1 MRDILPTACR
11 SCSANLAGLLHIGAF
26 RPALA
31 PGGAERQTVCLPPA
45 ITVMIAEYVARGRF
59 LAICVGQRHHPAG
72 HAGHDRRTPPH
83 RAARAERRSL
93 RARGPVRGADGGVS
107 ADRTA
112 RGRMGGPGTA
122 PPDPHLVRRRTRRR
136 PAVHPRGRVAR
147 RAHPAAPVRR
157 RARAGR
163 RHRLLRR
170 RPHEFPA
177 DAVSYLASALLLS
190 GVRAEEQPR
199 RSDRAVRHEVVEGMR
214 FVTGEPVLRR
224 IAVGG
229 ALVMAANG
237 VCAVGMPLYLVK
249 ELGLGSAPYGLLM
262 SAVAVGSLAG
272 AMLVARVTV
281 RFGPGRSLYGSAV
294 LATVLY
300 LPALATG
307 PGWPLLLLPVAGA
320 MFGAA
325 SSIFGVALLSYRQ
338 RVTPGHLLGRVNAS
352 MRFLMWGAAPLGG
365 LAGGAL
371 GEWLG
376 GYAAFATGIAV
387 MSLAHLA
394 VATAPAI
401 MRRTATTL

>member
-1 MRDILPTACR
+1 M
-11 SCSANLAGLLHIGAF
+11 
-26 RPALA
+26 
-31 PGGAERQTVCLPPA
+31 
-45 ITVMIAEYVARGRF
+45 
-59 LAICVGQRHHPAG
+59 
-72 HAGHDRRTPPH
+72 
-83 RAARAERRSL
+83 
-93 RARGPVRGADGGVS
+93 
-107 ADRTA
+107 
-112 RGRMGGPGTA
+112 
-122 PPDPHLVRRRTRRR
+122 
-136 PAVHPRGRVAR
+136 
-147 RAHPAAPVRR
+147 
-157 RARAGR
+157 
-163 RHRLLRR
+163 
-170 RPHEFPA
+170 
-177 DAVSYLASALLLS
+177 ASALLLS